1 MDITSITLL
10 TLILLLII
18 IGLFE
23 YYFHSKAIA
32 NIPIRIHVNGT
43 RGKSSVAR
51 LIAAGL
57 RGGGLRT
64 FAKTTGT
71 TPRIINDKGK
81 DVELYRLRSA
91 SIGEQIKLIRY
102 FSKKNPDAV
111 VMECMAVN
119 PQYQWV
125 SEHKIVRSTLGVI
138 TNVRPDHLDEMG
150 TTNKDIAYSLS
161 NTIPFNSKVITSE
174 KENMLFLDEVA
185 QKRNTAIFESNIN
198 DLEPEY
204 VDSFPYIEHPDNIA
218 LALKVCEEA
227 GVDKSLALKGM
238 LQTVPDPGALF
249 IWNIYNNNN
258 KSIFIS
264 GFAANDPSSTK
275 IVWNLVSSK
284 YKKMK
289 SCIFL
294 NTRDDRIY
302 RTVQLLELLFND
314 IKPDFAIVR
323 ADNILHQISKYKID
337 QEKIAMFDMESKQEQ
352 IVDKILELDNYFIL
366 GIGNMVGW
374 GEEFIEQIKEYSK

>member
-323 ADNILHQISKYKID
+323 ADNVLHQISKYKID